1 MASKKPVFAEIAAVD
16 LGSNSFRLQLAQV
29 DDGRI
34 LFQDSLKETVRLG
47 AGLRKDKSLD
57 EAVQARAIA
66 CLERFGERLR
76 GFPPQAVR
84 AVATNTF
91 RVARNSAQLLKEA
104 QAALGFPIEVIAGR
118 EEARMIFVGVSRSLP
133 PVQHKRLVVDI
144 GGGST
149 EFIIGA
155 GIAPQKMESLCMGCV
170 SYSMQ
175 YFPEGRISAGNMQK
189 AEIAAAAEIQNISKQ
204 FTAGQWREAIGS
216 SGTARA
222 LGEIMRLN
230 DLGGSE
236 DGAITRDGL
245 TRLRQIMIKAGN
257 SGKLELQGLS
267 ADRAAVLPGGFA
279 IMHAAFDA
287 LNIER
292 MTTVATALREGV
304 LYELV
309 GRMQHRDTREATVR
323 SFMRRY
329 HVDREQAKRV
339 QKLALRL
346 LKQVGQTLSMDIAVA
361 RQYLVWAASLHE
373 IGQSIAHSGF
383 HKHSAYI
390 IENADMSGFS
400 NTEQATLG
408 LLLRAQRRSLGKA
421 GLPAGDDDRGLLVL
435 ILRLATLFH
444 RNRLADHT
452 AELKLSRIKHGFCL
466 EIAQDWLARN
476 PLTAAELE
484 SEQACWDEI
493 GVRFRL
499 DVSA

>member
-91 RVARNSAQLLKEA
+91 RVARNSAQFLKEA
-104 QAALGFPIEVIAGR
+104 QIALGFPIEVIAGR

-133 PVQHKRLVVDI
+133 PATHKRLVVDI

-155 GIAPQKMESLCMGCV
+155 GIAPQKMESLSMGCV

-189 AEIAAAAEIQNISKQ
+189 AEIAAAAEIQNISRQ
-204 FTAGQWREAIGS
+204 FATGQWQEAIGS

-292 MTTVATALREGV
+292 MATVATALREGV

-309 GRMQHRDTREATVR
+309 GRMQHRDTREVTVR

-339 QKLALRL
+339 QGLALRL
-346 LKQVGQTLSMDIAVA
+346 LKQIGQTLVMELSTA

-373 IGQSIAHSGF
+373 IGQTIAHNGF

-400 NTEQATLG
+400 NTEQAMLG
-408 LLLRAQRRSLGKA
+408 LLLRAQRRSLAKA
-421 GLPAGDDDRGLLVL
+421 GLPAGTDDRSLLVL
-435 ILRLATLFH
+435 ILRLAILFH
-444 RNRLADHT
+444 RNRLTDNMVN
-452 AELKLSRIKHGFCL
+452 LKLSRIKQGFCL
-466 EIAQDWLARN
+466 EIAQEWLTRN
-476 PLTAAELE
+476 PLTAAELDA
-484 SEQACWDEI
+484 EQAYWDEI
-493 GVRFRL
+493 GVKFKL
-499 DVSA
+499 VTP